1 MHLSEDGFDGETA
14 SELAEARVKRLQEQ
28 VSQILIFVGHA
39 PSCGG
44 HGANRY
50 QQTMP
55 TVQHDV
61 ETDPLERTVRGP
73 PSTQPCPGSQE
84 MPAGAGGA
92 RRLLVELRS
101 GRWIFDADWPW
112 PQASS
117 QACQLSSAQGA
128 PELEQP
134 DAWQAAWQARFSESH
149 REATVCTKLNL
160 PSHEVHPDP
169 DPLSEQ
175 RNLRAQE
182 RRKRGDRL
190 PIERRIGRHKIL
202 VRLKTSRQPARLG
215 LRRAT
220 GVARS
225 RWFQS
230 VGLS

>member
-73 PSTQPCPGSQE
+73 PSTPPCPGSQA

-149 REATVCTKLNL
+149 REAPLSARSSTCQVTKSIQIQILSASRGTSERRSAEREATVCR
-160 PSHEVHPDP
+160 
-169 DPLSEQ
+169 LSGGS
-175 RNLRAQE
+175 A
-182 RRKRGDRL
+182 G
-190 PIERRIGRHKIL
+190 
-202 VRLKTSRQPARLG
+202 T
-215 LRRAT
+215 
-220 GVARS
+220 RS
-225 RWFQS
+225 WCA
-230 VGLS
+230 